1 MDREVIPSY
10 RFQQPAPKAPVEE
23 QSLLGAAFRKEN
35 PVVALGEIFDRPAF
49 QPNDAFNL
57 GDAIAADPLVA
68 DNYRERFS
76 GVASQDEFD
85 YWAAKVRGELKDR
98 ATVEQA
104 GVTGL
109 LAEVLAGIASPTTL
123 VPVIGMAGRAVTAGR
138 LAVAAGSSAAATI
151 AVDEAALRA
160 ANITRTDFETATS
173 IGAGAVLGAA
183 LGGLSGALTKAARDK
198 AVAEIATII
207 RDPERKLTAEE
218 SADFIK
224 AVDQDGRLNA
234 KPTGT
239 VEFVGGVEGLGR
251 VGRAIGQMSPTVRP
265 SVNVTSKPYGSRV
278 AAAVQQQFSTGGLS
292 VTTRA
297 DEDSPLGLLKA
308 VAPGGQLEGVVHSK
322 ERRMAGITINLIRTG
337 WLEHEGRPTTGLLRG
352 PTAEATALLSG
363 FRGPKPGKLTFKDWT
378 EELSRALHS
387 GDKSHLPE
395 VEKTAQAIRTQIIQP
410 VTEAAQRVGLLPPEL
425 TDDLLKGAESY
436 FMRIYDHDVLS
447 KDPQGFLH
455 MLVEE
460 SRAKTLASWEK
471 RLLKLRE
478 KNAEDA
484 DALKARTMVGE
495 EAAKLREEMGLQLKE
510 LSTGPRAVALSNMRE
525 LQLQAKKLQEQAKEL
540 DAAGRSA
547 DGKLLRDDADNL
559 LRQAKQMKVDNPDID
574 ALKKEKRSLQTSM
587 RNLNRGVDKLIG
599 AQAAAMDA
607 ADKLTRIAED
617 DLVRT
622 STKLQKMLTDLDG
635 LTDENFNKVVDKIA
649 KEVTRLEAQ
658 LVKGDETLAKLARR
672 YPELVDAPEEFVR
685 RVQRFKENVFGVERY
700 ARGPDG
706 TKQLKIDGELS
717 QKAALDAIEAVLDEG
732 EIKKTSTNFD
742 AGDFLIIHGGSD
754 FDEIDPRFFGSGEPG
769 NIRPLGNGLYGFQL
783 RLGNEDELAKALSLA
798 ANYANKYGKGNK
810 TLHIFK
816 GRKADF
822 DVTSNG
828 PQVEDFPLTNKERKE
843 VGKLY
848 DIANSLPRG
857 PERSAAFDAANA
869 ASDRLPKPNL
879 RTERLPG
886 GITEVAVLSPEKL
899 QRVGKLPVNAEKKQL
914 LDLLTPRTTFQELT
928 PAMRKSLETWRD
940 EIAALR
946 WSDEASLIK
955 AEAKFDLEIGRQIGR
970 QESFDAKLQQL
981 KIAGTFDRNAL
992 RQTAVDAL
1000 QEAASKVTERT
1011 LKRGAKRTALQ
1022 EKATKLGMEDVPA
1035 FFKENERLATAPR
1048 ERELE
1053 FRAAARQAGADDI
1066 DLEAGSFDFER
1077 SLRDSAE
1084 ELRSRIMGTHVVT
1097 PGVDIAGKL
1106 IQGKRSPALV
1116 RMLDIPYDKEFTL
1129 NGRTVRMS
1137 DYLVKDTAK
1146 VLRTYTNTMLPDIE
1160 LAGRFE
1166 DTPSLEKWLNPETGL
1181 LAKERDA
1188 DLAKIEDDLDVNGEP
1203 LATPRTQE
1211 EKRRL
1216 SAEVNAEYKDNQVGI
1231 RTLIARL
1238 KHTDGVPE
1246 DPSGMLVRASRAW
1259 RSAQVPLYMG
1269 GVLIS
1274 SLPEVMMPVMRF
1286 GLRSVFRDSW
1296 RPLVADFDTFRAG
1309 AREAARAGQG
1319 LDDVLNTRMMAY
1331 ADMYEHNL
1339 RTTKF
1344 EDLIDFFAQKTGTIA
1359 LFDYWTKFSKNL
1371 AAPAAIGQFMRALE
1385 TVTTGAEVMPRK
1397 LALDTLA
1404 QAGVNDEL
1412 ANRLWAQV
1420 NTHGAQRTSSGF
1432 LMPDTEAWD
1441 DLAALDVF
1449 RGYLSTVLDI
1459 TTITPGMERPIWT
1472 TASEPARIVNQF
1484 RSFGWSANTKMLLA
1498 GMQKR
1503 DMAVL
1508 NAYLGFMALGAISY
1522 TAWAAVQG
1530 PDSKAWQEMKDA
1542 DWEKFADEA
1551 IYRSGVLAA
1560 FGDVQALLSDFD
1572 LTHGLVN
1579 FSDSGAE
1586 RLRGRDFRETLLGV
1600 SMSTA
1605 DKIQRVL
1612 GGIDDP
1618 TQSTTKAM
1626 QQLTP
1631 YNNVWYL
1638 RYLLDQMKSGA
1649 DEALDIPEDRR

>member
-278 AAAVQQQFSTGGLS
+278 AAAIQQQFSTGGLS

-732 EIKKTSTNFD
+732 EIK
-742 AGDFLIIHGGSD
+742 LRGG
-754 FDEIDPRFFGSGEPG
+754 
-769 NIRPLGNGLYGFQL
+769 
-783 RLGNEDELAKALSLA
+783 ED
-798 ANYANKYGKGNK
+798 
-810 TLHIFK
+810 
-816 GRKADF
+816 
-822 DVTSNG
+822 
-828 PQVEDFPLTNKERKE
+828 
-843 VGKLY
+843 
-848 DIANSLPRG
+848 
-857 PERSAAFDAANA
+857 
-869 ASDRLPKPNL
+869 
-879 RTERLPG
+879 
-886 GITEVAVLSPEKL
+886 
-899 QRVGKLPVNAEKKQL
+899 
-914 LDLLTPRTTFQELT
+914 FQELT

-1203 LATPRTQE
+1203 LATPRAQE